1 MTSEGPEPESNRL
14 PAAMFHGFFATEC
27 RCGPPLQVLF
37 SLEINCHMLSKIYRQ
52 FKKKSGRKETSRT
65 QAQIK
70 QASCCNKF
78 PLIEL

>member
-52 FKKKSGRKETSRT
+52 FKKKWQERD
-65 QAQIK
+65 IK
-70 QASCCNKF
+70 DPSPDQTGF
-78 PLIEL
+78 LLQ